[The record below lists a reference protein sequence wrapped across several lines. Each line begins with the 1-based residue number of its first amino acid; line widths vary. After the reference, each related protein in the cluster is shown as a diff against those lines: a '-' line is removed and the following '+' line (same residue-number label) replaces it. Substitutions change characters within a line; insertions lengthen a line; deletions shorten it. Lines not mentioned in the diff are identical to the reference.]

1 MSSDGAKDIAVII
14 LAAGLGTRMKSDT
27 AKVLHPLLGKPMIV
41 HVLKAAGVGAKK
53 TILVLGHQ
61 ADRVKEAA
69 RDFPVQVVL
78 QERQLG
84 TGHAVLQAEKAL
96 EGFTGDVV
104 ILSGDVPL
112 IRDATVHGLIDRHRR
127 GKGVLT
133 MMTAVIADPAGYG
146 RVIKD
151 AAGNLLRVVEHKDAS
166 AEEKGVREINTGIY
180 CIDAG
185 FLFSNLKTLKN
196 DNAQGEYYLPDLIAA
211 AVEKGLGA
219 GVAAVGDVDEVMGI
233 NNRVELA
240 HAEKLLRART
250 NEYWMREGVTF
261 MAPDNTYV
269 DDDVI
274 LGRDVVLYPGCMIQG
289 RTVIGDGCTI
299 GPWARI
305 VDSRI
310 GDNVKVL
317 DGSVIEESAVDDGCF
332 VGPLAH
338 LRPSAVLGKGV
349 HVGNFVE
356 IKKSEIGDGSKANHL
371 SYIGDSIVGKRVNV
385 GAGTI
390 TCNYDGVKKHQ
401 TIIEDDVFVGSDT
414 QLVAPVRVGR
424 GAVVAAGTTVTRDV
438 PAESLAVSRVRQ
450 ENREGWTAKR
460 RAKGGE
466 KD

>member
-1 MSSDGAKDIAVII
+1 MASDNAKDIAVII

-27 AKVLHPLLGKPMIV
+27 AKVFHPLLGKPMIV

-96 EGFTGDVV
+96 EGFAGDVV

-112 IRDATVHGLIDRHRR
+112 IRDATVHGLIERHRQS
-127 GKGVLT
+127 KCVLT
-133 MMTAVIADPAGYG
+133 MMTAVIADPTGYG
-146 RVIKD
+146 RVIKNAD
-151 AAGNLLRVVEHKDAS
+151 GSLRRVVEHKDAS
-166 AEEKGVREINTGIY
+166 PEERGVREINTGIY
-180 CIDAG
+180 CIAAG

-196 DNAQGEYYLPDLIAA
+196 DNAQGEYYLPDLIAV

-269 DDDVI
+269 DDDVTI
-274 LGRDVVLYPGCMIQG
+274 GRDVLLYPGCMLQG

-305 VDSRI
+305 VDSRL

-317 DGSVIEESAVDDGCF
+317 DGSVIEESTVDDGCF

-338 LRPSAVLGKGV
+338 LRPAAVLGKGV

-385 GAGTI
+385 GAGAI

-450 ENREGWTAKR
+450 ENREGWATKR
-460 RAKGGE
+460 RGKSGE